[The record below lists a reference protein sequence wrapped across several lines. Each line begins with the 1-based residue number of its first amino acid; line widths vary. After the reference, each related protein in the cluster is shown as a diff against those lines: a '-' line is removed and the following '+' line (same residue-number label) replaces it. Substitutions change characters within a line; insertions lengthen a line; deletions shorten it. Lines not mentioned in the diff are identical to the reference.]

1 MANHVS
7 HAALPYPIKNAR
19 FTLPVTYLDAD
30 GDPTDPT
37 TPDTEV
43 SIDGAAFAD
52 CAEEV
57 TTITGSNGA
66 GYITLSGAETN
77 GSMIVL
83 AAKVASGPK
92 ATLATLIPRVL
103 PVVSSGT
110 AQAGGATS
118 ITLQAG
124 SNALHSTAFR
134 GMFIVTTGGTGG
146 GGTGG
151 ANNQARRIT
160 DYNASTLACTVAPA
174 WETNPDATTTYEILA
189 PEGTG
194 IPKADVIAFASTAGT
209 FSGGRAE
216 VNVSHFGG
224 TAGTFAS
231 GIPQASLTT
240 AAINAVA
247 DQVWDEAMS
256 GHVTG
261 GSFGAAVQAN
271 HSGTMQAGS
280 ASTTAVLASGASASN
295 DYYNNALLA
304 IVAGTGAGQSQYI
317 SDYVGA
323 SRTATMNGTWI
334 TTPDNTSVY
343 VVLPGGAIPGASAPS
358 ASDNAAAVW
367 NASVAS
373 YTSAGSFG
381 ERFQPVRRNT
391 AQSGT
396 TGSVTLDA
404 SASATTDIYRYSVVY
419 LLSGTGAGQARQIT
433 AYNGTTK
440 VATVAPAFTVAPSS
454 DSVFVIL
461 PLGIDATTLEA
472 IADAIWDEARS
483 GHATAGSFG
492 EYVNADE
499 VRIAGSATG
508 AANAKSFFDGTG
520 YAGTNNVIPTV
531 TTLTGHTPQTGDA
544 FARLGA
550 PAGASVSADV
560 AAVKVD
566 TAAILVD
573 TGTTLDTAIAAI
585 LADTGTDGVVVAT
598 ASKTGYALSN
608 AGVDAL
614 YTRQLTESYAAD
626 GAAPTVAQALMQIQQ
641 MLTEFGISATT
652 MTVKKLD
659 GTTTAFTLTLN
670 NGSAPTAITRAT

>member
-1 MANHVS
+1 MANHIS
-7 HAALPYPIKNAR
+7 HAALPYPIKGAR
-19 FTLPVTYLDAD
+19 YTIPVPYLDAD

-77 GSMIVL
+77 GSLIFV

-92 ATLATLIPRVL
+92 PTLATLVPRVL
-103 PVVSSGT
+103 PVAASGT

-118 ITLQAG
+118 ITLAAG

-134 GMFIVTTGGTGG
+134 GMFIKTTGGTGG

-151 ANNQARRIT
+151 ANNQVRRIT
-160 DYNASTLACTVAPA
+160 DYNVGTLVATVSPA
-174 WETNPDATTTYEILA
+174 WETNPSSDTTYEILV

-194 IPKADVIAFASTAGT
+194 IPKSDVIAFASTAGT
-209 FSGGRAE
+209 F
-216 VNVSHFGG
+216 
-224 TAGTFAS
+224 AS
-231 GIPQASLTT
+231 GIPSVALTT
-240 AAINAVA
+240 TSRDAVA

-261 GSFGAAVQAN
+261 GSFGARLQAN

-280 ASTTAVLASGASASN
+280 TGTTAVLASGASSS
-295 DYYNNALLA
+295 DDFYNNSLLL
-304 IVAGTGAGQSQYI
+304 IVSGTGAGQSQYI
-317 SDYVGA
+317 SDYTG
-323 SRTATMNGTWI
+323 STRTATMNGTWV

-343 VVLPGGAIPGASAPS
+343 AVLPGGTIPGASAPS
-358 ASDNAAAVW
+358 AADNAAAVW
-367 NASVAS
+367 NALTAS
-373 YTSAGSFG
+373 YVAAGSFG
-381 ERFQPVRRNT
+381 ELFKPIRRNT
-391 AQSGT
+391 AQAGT
-396 TGSVTLDA
+396 TSSITLDA
-404 SASATTDIYRYSVVY
+404 SASATTDFYKYAICY
-419 LLSGTGAGQARQIT
+419 LLSGTGGGQARQVT
-433 AYNGTTK
+433 AYNGTSK
-440 VATVAPAFTVAPSS
+440 VATVAPDWTTAPGA

-461 PLGIDATTLEA
+461 PLGIDAATLA
-472 IADAIWDEARS
+472 NIADAVWDEARS
-483 GHATAGSFG
+483 GHATAGTFG
-492 EYVNADE
+492 ERINANVD
-499 VRIAGSATG
+499 RIDSDATA
-508 AANAKSFFDGTG
+508 AANAALALNGTG
-520 YAGTNNVIPTV
+520 YGFTGCVIPTV

-560 AAVKVD
+560 AAIGVLA
-566 TAAILVD
+566 TAILED
-573 TGTTLDTAIAAI
+573 TGTTLDTAVAAI

-598 ASKTGYALSN
+598 ASKGGYALSN
-608 AGVDAL
+608 DGIDAL
-614 YTRQLTESYAAD
+614 YTRQLTEAYAAD

-641 MLTEFGISATT
+641 MLTEFGISGTT

-670 NGSAPTAITRAT
+670 DGSAPTALTRAT

>member
-1 MANHVS
+1 MANSVTHG
-7 HAALPYPIKNAR
+7 ALPYPIKGAR

-43 SIDGAAFAD
+43 SIDGAAFTD

-77 GSMIVL
+77 GSLVVL

-103 PVVSSGT
+103 PSVSSGT

-124 SNALHSTAFR
+124 SNALASTAFR
-134 GMFIVTTGGTGG
+134 GMFVKTTGGTGG

-151 ANNQARRIT
+151 ANNQVRRIT
-160 DYNASTLACTVAPA
+160 DYNIGTLACTVAPA

-194 IPKADVIAFASTAGT
+194 IPKADIVAYSGTAGT
-209 FSGGRAE
+209 FSGGRPE
-216 VNVSHFGG
+216 VNLSSS
-224 TAGTFAS
+224 A
-231 GIPQASLTT
+231 LT
-240 AAINAVA
+240 AAADAVL
-247 DQVWDEAMS
+247 DESLAGHLAANSLGARLQAM
-256 GHVTG
+256 
-261 GSFGAAVQAN
+261 
-271 HSGTMQAGS
+271 HSGACQAGGG
-280 ASTTAVLASGASASN
+280 ATTVVLASGASSTD
-295 DYYNNALLA
+295 DYYNGDLVVGWVTAD
-304 IVAGTGAGQSQYI
+304 GTGKFADYI
-317 SDYVGA
+317 LDYVGA
-323 SRTATMNGTWI
+323 TRTATVTGI
-334 TTPDNTSVY
+334 GVSPDATYTY
-343 VVLPGGAIPGASAPS
+343 VVIPGGTIPGASAPS

-367 NASVAS
+367 NAAMASFVA
-373 YTSAGSFG
+373 AGSFG
-381 ERFQPVRRNT
+381 ERFAVIRRNT
-391 AQSGT
+391 AQAGASA
-396 TGSVTLDA
+396 SITLDA
-404 SASATTDIYRYSVVY
+404 SASATTDYYKYEQVHVVA
-419 LLSGTGAGQARQIT
+419 GTGAGQARQIT

-440 VATVAPAFTVAPSS
+440 VATVAPAWTTAPGA
-454 DSVFVIL
+454 DSVFLIL
-461 PLGIDATTLEA
+461 PLGIDAVTTDILV
-472 IADAIWDEARS
+472 DAMWDEPRS
-483 GHATAGSFG
+483 GHATAGTFG
-492 EYVNADE
+492 EYVLADATRLSGDATAADNAE
-499 VRIAGSATG
+499 A
-508 AANAKSFFDGTG
+508 FFDGTG

-531 TTLTGHTPQTGDA
+531 TTLTGHTPQTGDT

-598 ASKTGYALSN
+598 ASKTGYALSTT
-608 AGVDAL
+608 GIDAL
-614 YTRQLTESYAAD
+614 YTRQLTEAYAAD

-670 NGSAPTAITRAT
+670 DGSAPTAITRAT